1 MAAIETPPT
10 AGVVLESTYSPPPPQ
25 SPSTVRKASIGRWQS
40 PRAPPPVPIFADK
53 GHELRGFNPSPI
65 HVASHV
71 VNVTASSEHAFAPKE
86 ESKRKPFKPPLGVY
100 TTGVA
105 EQSNTVAAQPLR
117 SNPGDGSP
125 LQAPSSPIVTPPS
138 TPRRPKLKGL
148 RSTRSVGEGLRGLRE
163 RFASGNQRKISTS
176 TNEETRSSVPVH
188 SEIRSPVLIQDE
200 VRTSVPVQSDARSSI
215 SPLDGDH
222 PTAVTPWPSQS
233 PITNASSALHRST
246 TPTEQSSITR
256 TSSHTSEFVQVYP
269 HWPKTDPE
277 VDEEEELTVED
288 AIGMYADGFEDSA
301 RPSIET
307 ERRSSKIA
315 EKTAPDP
322 DTGQDAR
329 PTSQHSEHQIENKR
343 VKLAHRRSQSASL
356 LLAVPKRD
364 GDAPRLL
371 RSTDRTHTFS
381 RILSSPAN
389 IKSNGS
395 IRDSTHGANEVP
407 RDRYGFKKS
416 SLHVTLE
423 EYDAWDA
430 EYSIYLERRRKKWDA
445 LMRDYGLFT
454 ENPYRFPPKSDKIKR
469 YVRKGIPP
477 AYRGAAW
484 FWYAGGPSKMKKEPG
499 LYSACLEKV
508 KSGLLGD
515 SDREHIERDLHRTFP
530 DNVRFKPDPVMG
542 KEADTDVA
550 GERDR
555 DSRIRRSHRSS
566 FEVETP
572 MLQAL
577 RRVLQAFA
585 VHNPHIGYCQSLNFI
600 AGLLLLFLNE
610 DEEKAFILLNIVTTE
625 HLPGTHG
632 VALEGAN
639 IDIAVLMTCVQ
650 DSLPAIWQRLDDN
663 GGPLLA
669 STAMPGAQAL
679 RLPTV
684 SLATTAWFMSLFV
697 GTLPIE
703 SVLRIWDCLFF
714 EGSKTLFRIALAIL
728 KFGEPQILAVGD
740 HIEIFQVVQAIPRS
754 MLDINELMEVC
765 FRRRGGFGHVS
776 QGLIETRRQ
785 ERRQA
790 VADGVASV
798 NKDARMSVWKGR
810 WRARTKA

>member
-1 MAAIETPPT
+1 
-10 AGVVLESTYSPPPPQ
+10 
-25 SPSTVRKASIGRWQS
+25 
-40 PRAPPPVPIFADK
+40 
-53 GHELRGFNPSPI
+53 
-65 HVASHV
+65 
-71 VNVTASSEHAFAPKE
+71 
-86 ESKRKPFKPPLGVY
+86 
-100 TTGVA
+100 
-105 EQSNTVAAQPLR
+105 
-117 SNPGDGSP
+117 
-125 LQAPSSPIVTPPS
+125 
-138 TPRRPKLKGL
+138 
-148 RSTRSVGEGLRGLRE
+148 
-163 RFASGNQRKISTS
+163 
-176 TNEETRSSVPVH
+176 
-188 SEIRSPVLIQDE
+188 
-200 VRTSVPVQSDARSSI
+200 
-215 SPLDGDH
+215 
-222 PTAVTPWPSQS
+222 
-233 PITNASSALHRST
+233 
-246 TPTEQSSITR
+246 
-256 TSSHTSEFVQVYP
+256 
-269 HWPKTDPE
+269 
-277 VDEEEELTVED
+277 
-288 AIGMYADGFEDSA
+288 MYADGFEDGA

-307 ERRSSKIA
+307 ERQKSEVVDRM
-315 EKTAPDP
+315 APEP
-322 DTGQDAR
+322 TIGQDAR
-329 PTSQHSEHQIENKR
+329 PTSQHSEHHIENKR
-343 VKLAHRRSQSASL
+343 IKLAHRRSQSASL
-356 LLAVPKRD
+356 LLTVPKRD
-364 GDAPRLL
+364 GDVPRPL
-371 RSTDRTHTFS
+371 RSTDRSHTFS
-381 RILSSPAN
+381 RILSTPPD
-389 IKSNGS
+389 IKSNTS
-395 IRDSTHGANEVP
+395 IRDSTSGGLEIA

-416 SLHVTLE
+416 SLHVTPE

-477 AYRGAAW
+477 EYRGASW

-508 KSGLLGD
+508 KQGLLGD

-530 DNVRFKPDPVMG
+530 DNVRFKPDPVIG
-542 KEADTDVA
+542 KEADGDDV
-550 GERDR
+550 GKR
-555 DSRIRRSHRSS
+555 DSANRARRSHRSS

-663 GGPLLA
+663 GGPQLA

-703 SVLRIWDCLFF
+703 SVLRVWDCLFF